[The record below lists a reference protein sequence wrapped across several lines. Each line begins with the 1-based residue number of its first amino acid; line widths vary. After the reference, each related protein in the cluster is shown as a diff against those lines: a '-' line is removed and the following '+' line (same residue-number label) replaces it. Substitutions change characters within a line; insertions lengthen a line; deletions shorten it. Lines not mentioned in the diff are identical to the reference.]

1 MNPPLE
7 RNEQRSTTSR
17 WQLIETAVQ
26 ARDLKADG
34 TRADPERVALT
45 RLSLGL
51 MVVMLLAGCGAYG
64 QLRDTVEA
72 LAPESA
78 DTIGKCQEYGAYVI
92 DTPGYGCAY
101 FVPGDRRAVS
111 RSFAARLESE
121 GFRAVCE
128 EDPLSGTIDFQAK
141 RGKTFVY
148 AKVSRLGSMITT
160 SGDQPLN
167 IYKDAR
173 YSTEYL
179 AAPPQHVIMKLLAND
194 ENRGLGGGTRACRE
208 YAGIS
213 R

>member
-1 MNPPLE
+1 MSPVPIP
-7 RNEQRSTTSR
+7 QRVT
-17 WQLIETAVQ
+17 
-26 ARDLKADG
+26 
-34 TRADPERVALT
+34 LT
-45 RLSLGL
+45 RLGLGL
-51 MVVMLLAGCGAYG
+51 MAVMLLAGCGPYG

-111 RSFAARLESE
+111 RSFSARLESE
-121 GFRAVCE
+121 SFRAVCE
-128 EDPLSGTIDFQAK
+128 EDSLSGTIDFRAK

-148 AKVSRLGSMITT
+148 AKVSRLGSVITM

-167 IYKDAR
+167 IHKSAR
-173 YSTEYL
+173 FATEYL
-179 AAPPQHVIMKLLAND
+179 VAPPQHVIMKLLAHE
-194 ENRGLGGGTRACRE
+194 ENRGLGGGTRECRE
-208 YAGIS
+208 YAGIL